1 MKNVDPI
8 HENPNR
14 ATPID
19 QPQVFL
25 SNPSLKFLQFLEIQL
40 LKSKSVKLPL
50 NPYPLFNQADQ
61 PYKKIKT

>member
-40 LKSKSVKLPL
+40 LKIHVS
-50 NPYPLFNQADQ
+50 
-61 PYKKIKT
+61 